1 MKLIRKLL
9 IDYKKKIQENLL
21 GSLEFNNKIL
31 WLFILS
37 VISPI
42 IFGFYYII
50 HYAVNVPYWDLWD
63 AVVPSTVNWYEG
75 NFDFHRL
82 ISQWGDSRPIITNV
96 IMLLISLL
104 TRLDLKIMAYF
115 GFTIYVIS
123 FILLLYFIKT
133 DVKLDNHILILLIPL
148 SFYIF
153 NPYYMARFIE
163 NLGTLDYP
171 IMIFSALITFYL
183 IYRSKN
189 SYLYYFSSIAMG
201 VVCTFSF
208 AAGLSIWF
216 AGLVQLILQK
226 MQRKWQKVAIWIA
239 SAAIIFFV
247 YFFLLGFSSEGLH
260 STQAYSS
267 FSMTAL
273 QYPISKFLC
282 FMGAIGAE
290 VIHDRQIALFFG
302 LIILFA
308 TIALLY
314 INRKFLDFDRLSK
327 WYAILTFG
335 MLTSLELALTRSG
348 SESLLFGPPDNIYFI
363 PDIRHS
369 LAIFLPIICIYILAI
384 IYAKNSILEV
394 SVKGTK
400 PHDLQAFFN
409 DRKHMNIFLLGIIF
423 SLILSGVVLHV
434 MPGLNIGEN
443 IHNKMIENQNI
454 LQNYANM
461 PDEALM
467 RLHPNPATVRTWAAK
482 LEQYKLNI
490 FTNSYPNTDLLPNM
504 NLLKF
509 SKGGIMSIDTVNNRL
524 YSNESEAVY
533 LNKNT
538 NKYIVFTGWA
548 ADDIVKDGT
557 VKAYLVFRNGTEEGI
572 VPTIK
577 TIRPDI
583 VKAFGVESY
592 NHSGWSASVSSKG
605 FDLKC
610 YNISLRILRAKGG
623 EYFELEGG
631 KPICFS

>member
-1 MKLIRKLL
+1 M
-9 IDYKKKIQENLL
+9 
-21 GSLEFNNKIL
+21 G
-31 WLFILS
+31 
-37 VISPI
+37 
-42 IFGFYYII
+42 
-50 HYAVNVPYWDLWD
+50 
-63 AVVPSTVNWYEG
+63 
-75 NFDFHRL
+75 RL
-82 ISQWGDSRPIITNV
+82 PAFCIKCDNV
-96 IMLLISLL
+96 INITIDNTYLQ
-104 TRLDLKIMAYF
+104 IMAYV

-133 DVKLDNHILILLIPL
+133 DIKLDNQILILLIPL
-148 SFYIF
+148 SFYVF
-153 NPYYMARFIE
+153 NPFYMARFIE

-189 SYLYYFSSIAMG
+189 SYLYYFSSIAMA

-208 AAGLSIWF
+208 SGGLSIWF

-226 MQRKWQKVAIWIA
+226 VQSKRQKVAIWIA
-239 SAAIIFFV
+239 SAAIIFFT
-247 YFFLLGFSSEGLH
+247 YFVLLGFLTEGVH

-273 QYPISKFLC
+273 KYPISKFLC

-290 VIHDRQIALFFG
+290 VIHDRQIAMFFG

-308 TIALLY
+308 AIALLY
-314 INRKFLDFDRLSK
+314 INRKYLDFDRLSK

-335 MLTSLELALTRSG
+335 TLTSLELALTRSG
-348 SESLLFGPPDNIYFI
+348 SESMLFGPPDNIYFI
-363 PDIRHS
+363 PEIRHS

-384 IYAKNSILEV
+384 IYTKNSIEKE
-394 SVKGTK
+394 SVTDAK
-400 PHDLQAFFN
+400 PHDFQAFFK
-409 DRKHMNIFLLGIIF
+409 DRKHMNLFLLGIIF
-423 SLILSGVVLHV
+423 TLVLSGSVMHV
-434 MPGLNIGEN
+434 MPGLIIGET
-443 IHNKMIENQNI
+443 IHNRMIENQII

-467 RLHPNPATVRTWAAK
+467 RLHPNPVTVRTWAAR

-490 FTNSYPNTDLLPNM
+490 FANSYPNTDSQPYW

-533 LNKNT
+533 LDKKT
-538 NKYIVFTGWA
+538 NKYVVFTGWA
-548 ADDIVKDGT
+548 ADDIAKDGR
-557 VKAYLVFRNGTEEGI
+557 VKTYLVFKNGTEEGI
-572 VPTIK
+572 VPTQK

-592 NHSGWSASVSSKG
+592 NNSGWSASVSPKG
-605 FDLKC
+605 FDVKC

-623 EYFELEGG
+623 EYFELEGR